1 MAASPELGTVES
13 QVKPGSPPIVWL
25 SEALPISEDFV
36 NRTRHAAVRLLALTS
51 LIVPLVGGVGSAVP
65 QDDEIDAFM
74 EKVLE
79 RRVTNWEDLYRYTV
93 RDREVID
100 VTGPGG
106 ERIESQVGEYTWYV
120 RDGYMVRSP
129 DTLNGAKVGDKE
141 REKAEQEFLERARE
155 RDEERE
161 REAEMAAEPGE
172 DAESDASDEEVS
184 AEREYFLGFPFEAGN
199 YLLAGFEELDGR
211 EVARVEYYPEELFED
226 DEDED
231 DAEMMRSFQ
240 KTSRVTLWILVEEH
254 QIVKVAWDSL
264 NFDFLPYRWLVQV
277 DDVQAEL
284 IMHKPFPDDDVWL
297 PKEIL
302 LKGGFTVATGS
313 YSLSYTL
320 EYFDYKETD
329 IAAKVRFRFPG
340 GVQRD
345 D

>member
-1 MAASPELGTVES
+1 
-13 QVKPGSPPIVWL
+13 
-25 SEALPISEDFV
+25 V
-36 NRTRHAAVRLLALTS
+36 NFSRRARVGLLALT
-51 LIVPLVGGVGSAVP
+51 IVTVPLAAGVGHAAP

-100 VTGPGG
+100 ITGPGG
-106 ERIESQVGEYTWYV
+106 EKIESQVGEYTWYV

-129 DTLNGAKVGDKE
+129 DSLNGAKVGDKD
-141 REKAEQEFLERARE
+141 REKAEQKFLERVRE
-155 RDEERE
+155 RDEERA
-161 REAEMAAEPGE
+161 REAEIAAELEEDGE
-172 DAESDASDEEVS
+172 SAADGDGDQAAS

-199 YLLAGFEELDGR
+199 YLLVGFEEYEGR

-226 DEDED
+226 DGDED
-231 DAEMMRSFQ
+231 DAEMMHSFQ

-264 NFDFLPYRWLVQV
+264 NFDFLPYRWLVQL

-284 IMHKPFPDDDVWL
+284 IMHKPFPEDDVWL
-297 PKEIL
+297 PREIL
-302 LKGGFTVATGS
+302 VKGGFTVATGS
-313 YSLSYTL
+313 YSMSYTL

-340 GVQRD
+340 VEQSND
-345 D
+345 

>member
-1 MAASPELGTVES
+1 M
-13 QVKPGSPPIVWL
+13 
-25 SEALPISEDFV
+25 D
-36 NRTRHAAVRLLALTS
+36 RTRQAITRLLVLTTFIALS
-51 LIVPLVGGVGSAVP
+51 VAGVGSAAP
-65 QDDEIDAFM
+65 QGDDIDAFM

-100 VTGPGG
+100 ITGPGG
-106 ERIESQVGEYTWYV
+106 EKIESQVGEYTWYV

-141 REKAEQEFLERARE
+141 REKAEQKFLERARE

-161 REAEMAAEPGE
+161 REAEMAAELGE
-172 DAESDASDEEVS
+172 DAESGEDAS

-199 YLLAGFEELDGR
+199 YLLVGFEELEGR

-226 DEDED
+226 DGEED

-240 KTSRVTLWILVEEH
+240 KTSRVTLWILVEEY

-264 NFDFLPYRWLVQV
+264 NFNFLPYRWLVQV

-284 IMHKPFPDDDVWL
+284 VMHKPFPDDDVWL

-340 GVQRD
+340 VEQRD
-345 D
+345 E

>member
-1 MAASPELGTVES
+1 MLIAPLAGGSGIAA
-13 QVKPGSPPIVWL
+13 
-25 SEALPISEDFV
+25 
-36 NRTRHAAVRLLALTS
+36 
-51 LIVPLVGGVGSAVP
+51 P
-65 QDDEIDAFM
+65 QDDDIDAFM

-100 VTGPGG
+100 ITGPGG
-106 ERIESQVGEYTWYV
+106 EKIESQVGEYTWYV
-120 RDGYMVRSP
+120 REGYMVRSP
-129 DTLNGAKVGDKE
+129 DALNGAKVGAKE
-141 REKAEQEFLERARE
+141 REAAEQKFLERVRT
-155 RDEERE
+155 RDEKR
-161 REAEMAAEPGE
+161 AQKAAEDAASGE
-172 DAESDASDEEVS
+172 EGEPTETA

-199 YLLAGFEELDGR
+199 YLLVGFERFEGQ

-226 DEDED
+226 DGDEED
-231 DAEMMRSFQ
+231 DAEMMRNFQ

-254 QIVKVAWDSL
+254 QILKVAWDSL

-284 IMHKPFPDDDVWL
+284 IMHKPFPDEDVWL
-297 PKEIL
+297 PREIL

-313 YSLSYTL
+313 YSMSYTL

-329 IAAKVRFRFPG
+329 VAAKVRFRVPG
-340 GVQRD
+340 VERRD